1 MRTGVVATAKLRL
14 DCGSAAGLP
23 APQVAMAVRATYKDF
38 HKLIAYV
45 LTDDPA
51 VAIKVVKQMGYFG
64 LTLEPALVTLLPRAD
79 QG

>member
-45 LTDDPA
+45 LTDDPD

-64 LTLEPALVTLLPRAD
+64 VEWEAELVTLLPPSE
-79 QG
+79 

>member
-1 MRTGVVATAKLRL
+1 MATAKLRL
-14 DCGSAAGLP
+14 DCGSAAGPAGLP

-51 VAIKVVKQMGYFG
+51 VAIKVVTQMGYFG
-64 LTLEPALVTLLPRAD
+64 LKLEADLVTLLLPLD